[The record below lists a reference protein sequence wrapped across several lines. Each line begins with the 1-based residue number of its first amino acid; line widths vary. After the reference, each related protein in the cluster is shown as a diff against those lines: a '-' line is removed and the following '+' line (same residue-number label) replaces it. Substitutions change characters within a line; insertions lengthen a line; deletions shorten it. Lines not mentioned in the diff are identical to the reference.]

1 MHMNRLIQR
10 VLLCVL
16 IWLSVDQGFAQLA
29 GKDPEEKGVWEVG
42 MTVVFGPANR
52 PPVAGTIVKNLTEL
66 IDKQRQGKPVYVV
79 SLTTRNAAKNDWH
92 LLARCTEIRK
102 VSVNMMVGDQIDS
115 LFLALERLPH
125 LEELTLSI
133 NSFSMNRPRQQLMQ
147 FPASLGRLR
156 ALKMVYLYGAA
167 FDYDQAF
174 QLLATNNQLTTLH
187 LEPFLSETVQLPAS
201 LSMLTHLESLT
212 INGASTLLLPEEAA
226 GLKQLKKLSL
236 SGVLPSASGMIGLLA
251 NLKSLETIDIA
262 FAESNQILSQMRV
275 QNGRLTMPPNDAG
288 QQPANV
294 MFSSLSG
301 LTNLRSL
308 KLTGNRTRITF
319 PEDGFRGLTRL
330 ETVTLKGLRIR
341 QPLTGLCELA
351 NLKELRITKSFPGEL
366 PACLGR
372 LEKLTLLDLE
382 SDSLTA
388 LPAGISGLRNL
399 RVLNLRENPLQQLPA
414 AIGQLNELREL
425 GLNEAGLT
433 ALPAW
438 IGQLTKLEELDLRN
452 NQLTALPDEVTRL
465 TRLRSLNVFG
475 NQLKALPVN
484 LTKLTQLRSLVV
496 LGNQLTQLPADL
508 GKLRLLHTLNIDQN
522 AITSLPES
530 MGNLDSLQ
538 RLFIGENQLTVLPE
552 GLTRLRNLRE
562 LYIGQNK
569 LGALP
574 ASLGNLTRLERF
586 HLSDN
591 PIRDLPASIGDWR
604 AIRQVYIQH
613 VPVRFLPATIGN
625 WQALNSLNIE
635 DSDLMALPREIG
647 QCTQLER
654 LIIKRGNVF
663 GLPESMGR
671 LLQLNELMV
680 TGKAGDQPGSGGLGE
695 LQKLPDSL
703 KYCTALRAIRIQN
716 QREFDAR
723 DLWHLLPGMPQLSE
737 LDLTNCGITELP
749 ATGYEHLRVNRLVLA
764 NNRLTRVPAE
774 LGSVP
779 GLRWVDLTDNPVP
792 PGMSQPFSNID
803 QLVLLIAQQ
812 EGGAQGP
819 SVALTRAYI
828 GGGVQK
834 MEYMN
839 SAEALTLFDKAL
851 AVAPD
856 SLKPIVYGFRADV
869 LFGLKKYTE
878 ALADYQNA
886 INQASRVPKGSTD
899 GFSTVTVYLPDHYLA
914 GWLGR
919 KGMVEGEM
927 GNTEAALTDLKA
939 SLNLLPEQGAAYSRA
954 TFQLAE
960 GRLLA
965 QQNQLEKAKTSFSKA
980 LDLYDTDLLFE
991 QMSSRSQR
999 ATAGNELIA
1008 AALALLTNQLSRADA
1023 ILTRY
1028 ESRMNPEKSSG
1039 IGTYFRLC
1047 QEIMAG
1053 KKTQAQAIE
1062 SFTNQ
1067 RRLHT
1072 EPLSEWMYTWYDKTL
1087 LALPLPKEQKEAL
1100 TQLTSLAKSMVRKSE

>member
-1 MHMNRLIQR
+1 
-10 VLLCVL
+10 
-16 IWLSVDQGFAQLA
+16 
-29 GKDPEEKGVWEVG
+29 

-52 PPVAGTIVKNLTEL
+52 PPVAGTIVRNLTEL
-66 IDKQRQGKPVYVV
+66 IEKQQQGKPVYIV

-102 VSVNMMVGDQIDS
+102 VSINMMVGDRIDS
-115 LFLALERLPH
+115 LFSTLEKLPH
-125 LEELTLSI
+125 LEELTLSV
-133 NSFSMNRPRQQLMQ
+133 NTFSMNRPRQQLM
-147 FPASLGRLR
+147 PLPVSLGRLN
-156 ALKMVYLYGAA
+156 ALKSLYLYGAA
-167 FDYDQAF
+167 FDYDQVF
-174 QLLATNNQLTTLH
+174 QLLAANHRLTALY
-187 LEPFLSETVQLPAS
+187 LEPFLSETIQLPAS
-201 LSMLTHLESLT
+201 LGALTHLESLT
-212 INGASTLLLPEEAA
+212 IDGASMLLLPEEAAA

-236 SGVLPSASGMIGLLA
+236 SGVLPSESGMIRLLA

-262 FAESNQILSQMRV
+262 FAESNQILSQMRI
-275 QNGRLTMPPNDAG
+275 QNGRLTMPPNDIG
-288 QQPANV
+288 QKPADFT
-294 MFSSLSG
+294 FSPLTG

-308 KLTGNRTRITF
+308 TLTGKRTRISF

-341 QPLTGLCELA
+341 RPLTGLCELT

-366 PACLGR
+366 PACLNR
-372 LEKLTLLDLE
+372 LSTLEVLDLE
-382 SDSLTA
+382 SDSLTT
-388 LPAGISGLRNL
+388 LPAGVFSLRNL
-399 RVLNLRENPLQQLPA
+399 RELNLRENPLQQLPA
-414 AIGQLNELREL
+414 AIGQLKELTVL
-425 GLNEAGLT
+425 GLNETGLT
-433 ALPAW
+433 TLPAET
-438 IGQLTKLEELDLRN
+438 GQLAKLEDLDLRN
-452 NQLTALPDEVTRL
+452 NQLTALPDELTRL

-475 NQLKALPVN
+475 NQLTQLPAN
-484 LTKLTQLRSLVV
+484 LSKLTQLRSLVV

-522 AITSLPES
+522 AITALPES
-530 MGNLDSLQ
+530 IGSLDSLQ
-538 RLFIGENQLTVLPE
+538 RLFIGENQLTALPD
-552 GLTRLRNLRE
+552 GLAKLKNLRE
-562 LYIGQNK
+562 LYIGRNR
-569 LGALP
+569 LGTLP
-574 ASLGNLTRLERF
+574 AALGNLTKLESF
-586 HLSDN
+586 HLSEN
-591 PIRDLPASIGDWR
+591 PVRDLPASIGDWR

-613 VPVRFLPATIGN
+613 VPVRFLPPAVGN
-625 WQALNSLNIE
+625 WQLLKSLNIE

-654 LIIKRGNVF
+654 LIIKRGNIF

-671 LLQLNELMV
+671 LSLLNELMV
-680 TGKAGDQPGSGGLGE
+680 TGKTNDQPGSSGLGE

-703 KYCTALRAIRIQN
+703 KYCTGLRAIRIQH
-716 QREFDAR
+716 QREFDAK
-723 DLWHLLPGMPQLSE
+723 DLWQLLPAMPQLSE

-749 ATGYEHLRVNRLVLA
+749 ATGYEHLRINRLVLA
-764 NNRLTRVPAE
+764 NNRLMRVPAE

-779 GLRWVDLTDNPVP
+779 ELRWVDLTDNPVP
-792 PGMSQPFSNID
+792 PGMNQPFSNID

-812 EGGAQGP
+812 EGTTQGT

-828 GGGVQK
+828 SGGLQK

-839 SAEALTLFDKAL
+839 SSEALTLFDKAL

-869 LFGLKKYTE
+869 LFGLKKYAE
-878 ALADYQNA
+878 ALADYQSA
-886 INQASRVPKGSTD
+886 IEQAPRLPKGSTN
-899 GFSTVTVYLPDHYLA
+899 GFATVTVYLPDHYLA

-927 GNTEAALTDLKA
+927 GNAEAALIDLRA
-939 SLNLLPEQGAAYSRA
+939 SLSLLPEKGAEYSRA

-965 QQNQLEKAKTSFSKA
+965 QQNQLEKARVSFSKA

-999 ATAGNELIA
+999 ATAGKELIA
-1008 AALALLTNQLSRADA
+1008 AALALLTNQISRADA

-1072 EPLSEWMYTWYDKTL
+1072 EPLAEWMYTWYDKTL

-1100 TQLTSLAKSMVRKSE
+1100 AQLTILAKGMVRKNE